1 MRKIVIG
8 AASFVAGVL
17 MTASLTAYGADISKV
32 GKRIT
37 GEYSVSVN
45 GSKLA
50 QKAVAVDG
58 TTYAPLRAIGES
70 LGYDVTFQNKQVQFT
85 KKEGEDLADTTTPA
99 TTETSTTPTKNIQE
113 QIAELEK
120 KKSEIIDQLM
130 SFKLQGNSLSDD
142 DRKKADELLAQGEE
156 IMKQIE
162 ALKAQLNQ

>member
-8 AASFVAGVL
+8 VASFVAGVL

-32 GKRIT
+32 GKKIT

-85 KKEGEDLADTTTPA
+85 KKEGEDLADTTTP
-99 TTETSTTPTKNIQE
+99 TETAEPTTTPSIQE
-113 QIAELEK
+113 QI
-120 KKSEIIDQLM
+120 DQLENKRSKLIAEM
-130 SFKLQGNSLSDD
+130 SKILSKGADKLTSEEQNKFNNLKS
-142 DRKKADELLAQGEE
+142 QGEE
-156 IMKQIE
+156 ILKQIE